1 MLCLLT
7 EILSNV
13 LRFQLGI
20 NNVVG
25 DKVGKVKYLK
35 EVRLLSDDELL
46 SDMTEARQ
54 QEVLEE

>member
-46 SDMTEARQ
+46 SDMAGAQ
-54 QEVLEE
+54 QQGV